1 MEQQT
6 KKHIEPN
13 KTNEKFRLSAEIY
26 QSAKRAIN
34 TPADAEVS
42 AEDMRNL
49 NLVYKNNKNL
59 VFSIARKYYT
69 KKDYI
74 NEEIDNYAIDGLL
87 KAISLYDPE
96 FEIDSKPVLFST
108 YATTAITRNIV
119 YYLRKPKTQNKP
131 DIISLSE
138 PVTESEH
145 NSHKVL
151 LQDAISDNTY
161 EDYMQSLY
169 EITYDTNRLLQIV
182 NDRQALLLKLISE
195 GKTQKEIA
203 IVFNTNQPYISRLT
217 ANTVEKIKAYLSY
230 AEKVKILKDAGYSF
244 SRIAVDLKLSSTAEA
259 KSIYETYNYIAFEG
273 KKPEEINISF
283 FKQKPNKTPAQM
295 Q

>member
-6 KKHIEPN
+6 KKYTGPN

-34 TPADAEVS
+34 TPVNAKVS
-42 AEDMRNL
+42 AEDMQNL
-49 NLVYKNNKNL
+49 NLVYKNNEKL
-59 VFSIARKYYT
+59 MHSIARKYYT
-69 KKDYI
+69 KDDCL
-74 NEEIDNYAIDGLL
+74 NEEIDNCAIDGLL
-87 KAISLYDPE
+87 KAISLYNPA
-96 FEIDSKPVLFST
+96 FEINSKPVLFST
-108 YATTAITRNIV
+108 YATTAITRSIV

-138 PVTESEH
+138 PVTECEH
-145 NSHKVL
+145 DSREVY

-161 EDYMQSLY
+161 EDYIQSLY
-169 EITYDTNRLLQIV
+169 EITFDTRRLLQIV
-182 NDRQALLLKLISE
+182 NDRQAKLLKLISE
-195 GKTQKEIA
+195 GKTQNEIA

-217 ANTVEKIKAYLSY
+217 ANTAEKIKAYLSC

-244 SRIAVDLKLSSTAEA
+244 SRIAVDLKLNSTAEA
-259 KSIYETYNYIAFEG
+259 KSIFETYNYIAFEG

-283 FKQKPNKTPAQM
+283 FKQNPNKTPAQM